1 MTVKADCAVSADNLL
16 SVYIKALAPLVA
28 WGGGEDEQLL
38 ASEIKLIFLSTP
50 DLFIG
55 GKQPDSPTP
64 HPFSNRLTFPS
75 PEDLPDLGIKPE
87 SHPWQAD
94 SSLSKPHVCVY
105 MCIFMCVCVY
115 TYVCMCVYIC
125 VYVLYIYMYV
135 LTRITENSFPSS
147 LSSSLP
153 SFLPLFGC

>member
-125 VYVLYIYMYV
+125 VYVLYIYICM
-135 LTRITENSFPSS
+135 F
-147 LSSSLP
+147 
-153 SFLPLFGC
+153 